1 MDVDPAL
8 PRDHHD
14 PASSANGW
22 FNMELDVNVNVNV
35 NVHFEAMPDF
45 THHAHPEDDPLPGPS
60 ASE

>member
-1 MDVDPAL
+1 
-8 PRDHHD
+8 
-14 PASSANGW
+14 
-22 FNMELDVNVNVNV
+22 MERDVNVNVNV